1 MNPDEFRHNAF
12 HGTFGLLAGAIG
24 AVTSFLPQIE
34 QWLRI
39 LVLLA
44 SLVAT
49 CLSVWKLLKGKRST
63 KTGSSLPTWTFLLAV
78 VLCFVCVAMAGCSP
92 APSAKP
98 TTVQVSEVTEQVTSV
113 RGSDGRV
120 YRLVKRGVD
129 AGPGKVS
136 TVDEWQP
143 VGEGGIGKP
152 VYARRLQATWDGSD
166 PIFIKVGVLE

>member
-1 MNPDEFRHNAF
+1 MNPDDFRHNAF

-39 LVLLA
+39 MVLLA

-49 CLSVWKLLKGKRST
+49 CLSVWKLLKGKRSA
-63 KTGSSLPTWTFLLAV
+63 KTGSSLPAWTVLLAV
-78 VLCFVCVAMAGCSP
+78 VLCFVCVAMVGCSP

-98 TTVQVSEVTEQVTSV
+98 RTEQVTTV

-143 VGEGGIGKP
+143 VGQGGIGQP
-152 VYARRLQATWDGSD
+152 VYSRRLQSASDGSD
-166 PIFIKVGVLE
+166 PIFIKMGVLE